1 MYRLSIIAVVALL
14 AGCYPLKGSFLK
26 AAPPAKLQPGWHVV
40 SQPTEGYSVQIPA
53 GWTPVDASGF
63 DPQNPSFKSND
74 IRPMFVSLLKE
85 PNGTKTLYAMKGDL
99 LNAQMMAISK
109 QDKGRAAHA
118 DVEADSLEAQLRRND
133 MMNEVK
139 RETLDLP
146 CGKAERIRG
155 EISAPGKS
163 TYQIVYSHYFLTD
176 GPNLYEA
183 VFLSTGTEEA
193 APSKE
198 IMKTFRVTKLV
209 GGR

>member
-1 MYRLSIIAVVALL
+1 V
-14 AGCYPLKGSFLK
+14 
-26 AAPPAKLQPGWHVV
+26 
-40 SQPTEGYSVQIPA
+40 T
-53 GWTPVDASGF
+53 
-63 DPQNPSFKSND
+63 
-74 IRPMFVSLLKE
+74 
-85 PNGTKTLYAMKGDL
+85 
-99 LNAQMMAISK
+99 
-109 QDKGRAAHA
+109 
-118 DVEADSLEAQLRRND
+118 
-133 MMNEVK
+133 